1 MANRYYYNQNNDNDN
16 AAYELDGGYS
26 GNGLA
31 IIGKYEAAG
40 QKSAKGA
47 FRFINV
53 TIPQGST
60 VSAATLKVA
69 VSNREASGTLRSK
82 TNGIKETNTGAFSSS
97 PFGRTQT
104 TAQTTRDSGVPS
116 LGTTYDIDVTSIVN
130 EIVGQGGWSSGN
142 AMGFFVDNN
151 GSDDHTYVGDGN
163 LDTLLE
169 VQLSALPDFTPTPS
183 TIAAPTFPNLSSYG
197 IKVSMPGVNV
207 QDAAEDELYFT
218 TRKKQLRVALE
229 EEILNV
235 FTKAHSLGYA
245 PCVLAYFNDTGKKYL
260 MNRQIGPVEVGNYV
274 ASNASNVIFSNNTG
288 VSIYYYM
295 FIDPLT

>member
-40 QKSAKGA
+40 QRSAKAA

-104 TAQTTRDSGVPS
+104 TAQTTRNSGVPS
-116 LGTTYDIDVTSIVN
+116 LGTTYDLDVTSIVN
-130 EIVGQGGWSSGN
+130 EIVGQSGWSSGN

-163 LDTLLE
+163 LDSLLE
-169 VQLSALPDFTPTPS
+169 VQIETLPDFTPTPS
-183 TIAAPTFPNLSSYG
+183 SIAAPTFPNLSSYG

-207 QDAAEDELYFT
+207 KDAAEDELYFT
-218 TRKKQLRVALE
+218 TRKKQLRVAIE
-229 EEILNV
+229 EEIFNIG
-235 FTKAHSLGYA
+235 TKAHSLGYA
-245 PCVLAYFNDTGKKYL
+245 PCVLGYYNDAGKKYL
-260 MNRQIGPVEVGNYV
+260 LNDQIGPFDAGYTI
-274 ASNASNVIFSNNTG
+274 ASNNTNIIFSYNTG
-288 VSIYYYM
+288 TSIYYYM